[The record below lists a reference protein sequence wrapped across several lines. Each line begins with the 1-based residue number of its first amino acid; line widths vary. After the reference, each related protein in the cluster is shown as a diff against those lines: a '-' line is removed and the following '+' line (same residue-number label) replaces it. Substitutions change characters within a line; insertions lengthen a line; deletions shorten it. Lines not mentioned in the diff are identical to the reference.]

1 MTDEICNFNFE
12 LHKKY
17 AIYLFHGVKNMTDD
31 MKSAILITSLTM
43 LPAAAR
49 CNVFLTNALIKIY
62 KPRHVM
68 YGTYYLLEFFVS

>member
-17 AIYLFHGVKNMTDD
+17 AIYLFHGLKNMTDD

-49 CNVFLTNALIKIY
+49 SNVALIK
-62 KPRHVM
+62 KLAM
-68 YGTYYLLEFFVS
+68 